1 MTRLRFSWGMLALCV
16 ACAGVASA
24 QSTYVKIAD
33 EWGTIQAAGPRTG
46 VNGIRFW
53 NIEGANN
60 GGFASAGTLRFYM
73 ADLVSQLDAEY
84 GAGGWKIDNVT
95 LVAEQQN
102 AAFTIDGAMQI
113 YHVTE
118 DSVGFTN
125 GASDG
130 SPGDFSGLG
139 VSPLVF
145 DDSQTAKVSGADLGT
160 VTLVNDY
167 NYIRV
172 ETFTTADVFGLA
184 DNAVDPAG
192 AIDAGPNYGI
202 DLPDFTFSPLDEVG
216 NFNTE
221 IAHDSGDWSTGGL
234 DTIAA
239 DIESGSDALSFIFAP
254 GDAAVAATY
263 KGNFNIDS
271 YPPRIYI
278 QASAIGETLFAGDYN
293 DDGTVDA
300 ADYTVWRDS
309 LGGEAGVL
317 ANDIDGGIIGVAQ
330 YDTWK
335 ANFGLAEAG
344 GGSFGASAVP
354 EPGALALFGLAIAGL
369 VLGGRLRS

>member
-1 MTRLRFSWGMLALCV
+1 MKRVLSALALLVLCG
-16 ACAGVASA
+16 AGVASA

-33 EWGTIQAAGPRTG
+33 EWGTIQPSGARTG
-46 VNGIRFW
+46 ANGIRFW
-53 NIEGANN
+53 NIEGANYGN
-60 GGFASAGTLRFYM
+60 FASAGTLRFYM
-73 ADLVSQLDAEY
+73 ADLVSQLDSEY

-102 AAFTIDGAMQI
+102 AAFTVDGAMQI
-113 YHVTE
+113 YHVSDDT
-118 DSVGFTN
+118 VGFTN

-130 SPGDFSGLG
+130 SPGDFSSLG

-172 ETFTTADVFGLA
+172 DTFTTADVFGLA

-192 AIDAGPNYGI
+192 AIDAGPTYGI
-202 DLPDFTFSPLDEVG
+202 DLPDFTASPLDEVG
-216 NFNTE
+216 NFNAE
-221 IAHDSGDWSTGGL
+221 IAHDSGDWTTNGF
-234 DTIAA
+234 DTIVD
-239 DIESGSDALSFIFAP
+239 DIQSGSDALSFIFAP
-254 GDAAVAATY
+254 GDASAAATY

-278 QASAIGETLFAGDYN
+278 QASAIGETLFGGDYN
-293 DDGTVDA
+293 DDGRVDA
-300 ADYTVWRDS
+300 ADYTVWRDNLGNAAGS
-309 LGGEAGVL
+309 LE
-317 ANDIDGGIIGVAQ
+317 NDVDGGLIGTAQ

-335 ANFGLAEAG
+335 ANFGLVEAG
-344 GGSFGASAVP
+344 GGSLGASAVP
-354 EPGALALFGLAIAGL
+354 EPGMLVLVGVLMVGLAARRT
-369 VLGGRLRS
+369 VRK

>member
-1 MTRLRFSWGMLALCV
+1 MKRLRATLGLLALCI
-16 ACAGVASA
+16 ACANVASA

-33 EWGTIQAAGPRTG
+33 EWATIQAAGPRTG

-60 GGFASAGTLRFYM
+60 GNFASAGTLRFYM

-113 YHVTE
+113 YHVTN

-125 GASDG
+125 GESDG

-172 ETFTTADVFGLA
+172 EDFTTADVFGLA

-192 AIDAGPNYGI
+192 AIDAGPSYGI
-202 DLPDFTFSPLDEVG
+202 DLPDFTASPLDEVG
-216 NFNTE
+216 NFNAE
-221 IAHDSGDWSTGGL
+221 IAHDSGDWTTNGFN
-234 DTIAA
+234 TIIN
-239 DIESGSDALSFIFAP
+239 DIENGTDALSFIFAP
-254 GDAAVAATY
+254 GDAGVAATY

-293 DDGTVDA
+293 DDGKVDA
-300 ADYTVWRDS
+300 ADYTVWRDNLGNAAGS
-309 LGGEAGVL
+309 LE
-317 ANDIDGGIIGVAQ
+317 NDVDGGVIGAAQ

-344 GGSFGASAVP
+344 GGSLSAAAVP
-354 EPGALALFGLAIAGL
+354 EPTSL
-369 VLGGRLRS
+369 VLISLAALLAVGSRKRN